1 MRRAYRYI
9 FSLTGVLALLTGIVV
24 SMGMVMARS
33 SLAAQ
38 EDFFRG
44 MSQIRV
50 MPPAEPPR
58 LNQESIDIA
67 LAIFNIT
74 VPEGVEHP
82 TLDLSIV
89 DRGLTTLTHKGKL
102 VVTVGPGAFT
112 SWGLLGSTLAH
123 EIEVHCQQNFA
134 MIRLMDMFG
143 LEGTHK
149 AEREAYHHELEQ
161 ADRFFLSAEDR
172 LSIAQTM
179 EYFYPETEDA
189 EPQSFADQFTK
200 SVSQWLARP
209 IK

>member
-1 MRRAYRYI
+1 MQRSYRYI
-9 FSLTGVLALLTGIVV
+9 FSVAGIAGLLTIAVI

-44 MSQIRV
+44 MSQVRV
-50 MPPAEPPR
+50 MPPEDPPR
-58 LNQESIDIA
+58 LNQESIDLA
-67 LAIFNIT
+67 LALFDIK

-89 DRGLTTLTHKGKL
+89 DRGLTTLTHRGKL
-102 VVTVGPGAFT
+102 IVTVGPGAFT
-112 SWGLLGSTLAH
+112 SWGILGSTLAH
-123 EIEVHCQQNFA
+123 EIEVHCNQNFA
-134 MIRLMDMFG
+134 IIRLMDMFG
-143 LEGTHK
+143 LEGTHN
-149 AEREAYHHELEQ
+149 AEREAYHHELAH

-179 EYFYPETEDA
+179 DYFYPETEGKEDKT
-189 EPQSFADQFTK
+189 FADLFSK